1 MNEPDVQRKTPL
13 HYAAER
19 GHMETVAYLI
29 QQRADLEMRNGT
41 GQTPLMSAAHRGQSE
56 VIDLLLLNSADPNA
70 ESDHGFLPLHRAAA
84 AGHEDTVRVLLK
96 GRANPLAIDGRRKSR
111 MRKRDSVRHHDVHTD
126 VGMTRA
132 SRLIRFCP
140 NATCSRFHDG
150 EPHAPGGAR
159 RPRRRRA
166 DADGLGTAP

>member
-41 GQTPLMSAAHRGQSE
+41 GQTPLMSAAHRGRSE

-84 AGHEDTVRVLLK
+84 AGHEDAVRVLLK
-96 GRANPLAIDGRRKSR
+96 GRANPLAIDGRRKSP
-111 MRKRDSVRHHDVHTD
+111 MLKRDS
-126 VGMTRA
+126 RA
-132 SRLIRFCP
+132 RLIHCCP
-140 NATCSRFHDG
+140 TAT
-150 EPHAPGGAR
+150 
-159 RPRRRRA
+159 
-166 DADGLGTAP
+166 